1 MKIRRLEK
9 TSSLDSSTGVLVREE
24 AMLWVSIV
32 MERRGQLLQQGRS
45 IVGNQLS
52 ISTRLGERADI
63 KWLQTK

>member
-1 MKIRRLEK
+1 MKIRLFEK

-52 ISTRLGERADI
+52 IYQPGWEKGLI
-63 KWLQTK
+63 